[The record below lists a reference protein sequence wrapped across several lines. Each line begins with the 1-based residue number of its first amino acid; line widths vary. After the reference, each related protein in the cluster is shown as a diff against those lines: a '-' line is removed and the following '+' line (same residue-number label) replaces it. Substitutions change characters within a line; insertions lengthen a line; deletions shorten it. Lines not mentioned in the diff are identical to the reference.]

1 MSIPPLAPRFPAA
14 ARAACRS
21 AYRIQ
26 PGTSPT
32 ELFDCELRVNPY
44 TSSVRYFD
52 EFRVFF
58 NEFVFSCTALA
69 PVTRPELSAICNN
82 ELTSYVLKFLMGGS
96 TFDALPLTLNPF
108 FTLELSNGHRSLS
121 FISAAHGSFTL
132 SKCPL
137 HNKVVLD
144 MTYPASMPLS
154 REGGITG
161 VWLSNRIWSH
171 CQKIVCSGCAR
182 SGAYDSLLSLSTM
195 LRDWDPSDLHFPV
208 SVLFSG
214 AAALAAHSLRLSL
227 FTQRAPMGVPPMG
240 VPKMPW
246 DGSTSYVY
254 VPTPLPVDAPDAYMT
269 SYRVKVYVPPGASS
283 YSGTPVVKA
292 VCIPFS
298 SVPSAAASATASA
311 AASAGASAAA
321 SAGASAGACAIASER
336 ASICLPVIPA
346 PAGIPSAEPTLEGPR
361 RRRRAARVVLP
372 EGTVCEYDSDVEYI
386 PPRKIPRSEIEDIE
400 C

>member
-14 ARAACRS
+14 ARAACRT

-108 FTLELSNGHRSLS
+108 FTLELSNEHRSLS

-182 SGAYDSLLSLSTM
+182 SGAYDSLVSLSTM

-214 AAALAAHSLRLSL
+214 AAALAAHSLRISL
-227 FTQRAPMGVPPMG
+227 FTQRAPTG

-298 SVPSAAASATASA
+298 SVPSAAASA
-311 AASAGASAAA
+311 AASAGAS
-321 SAGASAGACAIASER
+321 AIASER
-336 ASICLPVIPA
+336 ASIWRPVIPA
-346 PAGIPSAEPTLEGPR
+346 PAGISSAEPTLEGPR

>member
-14 ARAACRS
+14 ARAACRT

-108 FTLELSNGHRSLS
+108 FTLELSNEHRSLS

-171 CQKIVCSGCAR
+171 CQKIMCSGCAR
-182 SGAYDSLLSLSTM
+182 SGAYDSLVSLSTM

-214 AAALAAHSLRLSL
+214 AAALAAHSLRISL
-227 FTQRAPMGVPPMG
+227 FTQRAPVG

-298 SVPSAAASATASA
+298 SVPSA
-311 AASAGASAAA
+311 GASAA
-321 SAGASAGACAIASER
+321 ASAGACAIASER
-336 ASICLPVIPA
+336 ASIWLPVIPA

>member
-14 ARAACRS
+14 ARA

-58 NEFVFSCTALA
+58 NEFVFSCSAIA

-121 FISAAHGSFTL
+121 FTSAAHGSFTL

-154 REGGITG
+154 RDHGITG

-182 SGAYDSLLSLSTM
+182 SGACDSLVSLSTM

-214 AAALAAHSLRLSL
+214 AAALAAHSLRISL
-227 FTQRAPMGVPPMG
+227 FTQRAPVS

-269 SYRVKVYVPPGASS
+269 SYRVKVYVPPGASG

-292 VCIPFS
+292 VRIPFS
-298 SVPSAAASATASA
+298 SA
-311 AASAGASAAA
+311 
-321 SAGASAGACAIASER
+321 
-336 ASICLPVIPA
+336 LA
-346 PAGIPSAEPTLEGPR
+346 PAGIPSAEPVPAARTGSPKR
-361 RRRRAARVVLP
+361 RRRPERVVLA

-386 PPRKIPRSEIEDIE
+386 PPRKISRSEIVELE